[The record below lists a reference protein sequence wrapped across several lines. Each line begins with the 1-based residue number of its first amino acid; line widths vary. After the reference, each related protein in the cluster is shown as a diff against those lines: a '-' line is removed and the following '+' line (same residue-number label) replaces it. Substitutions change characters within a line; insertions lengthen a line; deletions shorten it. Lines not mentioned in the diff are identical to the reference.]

1 LATNA
6 EWISLNSL
14 SFKTPA
20 GQIVVAVKVVSQEPE
35 VLVSMYIPLMHA
47 ILEQH
52 QFVPDVIA
60 LVGDNVS
67 TARRAIDGL
76 KPRDTIA
83 ALYNAERL

>member
-1 LATNA
+1 
-6 EWISLNSL
+6 
-14 SFKTPA
+14 
-20 GQIVVAVKVVSQEPE
+20 
-35 VLVSMYIPLMHA
+35 MYIPLMHA

-67 TARRAIDGL
+67 IARRAIDGL